1 MYRLLAC
8 IALILATVTA
18 MDRVLASA
26 LGDLLLR
33 SSDRFMT
40 VYRPFEAEAQPAID
54 QGVKPGAKPDV
65 KPGIKP
71 PAGQEEQPN
80 ALLVKAALTT
90 QPRPANAQATGP
102 AAKPASGPADVLV
115 LGNSRADNHFP
126 VSALQDMTCGRA
138 LNLGMGGAPT
148 VLSALLWDDYVE
160 RHGAPRLLV
169 LEPTGLVDNPH
180 DLADLP
186 LLAYYSP
193 RIDAFV
199 RQENQELWMANHAF
213 NLMTFNNNQTM
224 RLIAGLVKP
233 AADRT
238 LVGAIPDPMKAQLA
252 AAPEEMMTADAANWQ
267 ALDHIIASAQAQGT
281 RVAVV
286 ITPYFPTYAGK
297 LKNFDAFFADL
308 KGRLPAGVTVI
319 DARRAVD
326 KDELFMDALHVNE
339 DGVRAMFAAME
350 SDLRPLGSCP
360 VDAMA
365 SLSGTG
371 NTTH

>member
-40 VYRPFEAEAQPAID
+40 VYRPFEPEAAPA
-54 QGVKPGAKPDV
+54 A

-71 PAGQEEQPN
+71 PAKQDDQPN

-90 QPRPANAQATGP
+90 EPRPAGS
-102 AAKPASGPADVLV
+102 PASAPTGGPADVLV

-148 VLSALLWDDYVE
+148 VLSALLWEDYVE

-169 LEPTGLVDNPH
+169 LEPTGVVDNPH

-199 RQENQELWMANHAF
+199 RRENQELWTANHAF

-224 RLIAGLVKP
+224 RLIAGLMKP

-238 LVGAIPDPMKAQLA
+238 LVGAIPEPMKLQLA
-252 AAPEEMMTADAANWQ
+252 AAPEEMMTADDANWQ
-267 ALDHIIASAQAQGT
+267 ALDHIVTSAQAHGT

-297 LKNFDAFFADL
+297 LKNFDAFFAEL

-319 DARRAVD
+319 DARRAVTR
-326 KDELFMDALHVNE
+326 DELFMDALHVNE

-350 SDLRPLGSCP
+350 RDLRPLGSCP

>member
-40 VYRPFEAEAQPAID
+40 VYRPFEPEAQPA
-54 QGVKPGAKPDV
+54 V
-65 KPGIKP
+65 KP
-71 PAGQEEQPN
+71 PAKQEEQPS

-90 QPRPANAQATGP
+90 EARQAKGP
-102 AAKPASGPADVLV
+102 AATVASGPADVLV

-169 LEPTGLVDNPH
+169 LEPTGVVDNPH

-199 RQENQELWMANHAF
+199 RQENHELWMANHAF

-224 RLIAGLVKP
+224 RLVAGLLKP
-233 AADRT
+233 AGDRT
-238 LVGAIPDPMKAQLA
+238 LVGAIPDPLKAQLA
-252 AAPEEMMTADAANWQ
+252 AAHEEMMTADDANWQ
-267 ALDHIIASAQAQGT
+267 ALEHIVRSAQAQGT

-297 LKNFDAFFADL
+297 LKNFDAFFAEL
-308 KGRLPAGVTVI
+308 KARLPAGATVI

-339 DGVRAMFAAME
+339 DGVRAMFAALE
-350 SDLRPLGSCP
+350 ADLRPLGNCP

-365 SLSGTG
+365 SLTGAG

>member
-40 VYRPFEAEAQPAID
+40 VYRPFEPEAQPAID
-54 QGVKPGAKPDV
+54 PGAAPGA

-90 QPRPANAQATGP
+90 QPRPTAGPAIGP
-102 AAKPASGPADVLV
+102 AAKPAGGPADVLV

-126 VSALQDMTCGRA
+126 VSALQDITCGRA

-169 LEPTGLVDNPH
+169 LEPTGVVDNPH

-186 LLAYYSP
+186 LLAHYSP

-199 RQENQELWMANHAF
+199 RQENRELWMANHAF

-224 RLIAGLVKP
+224 RLVAGLLKP
-233 AADRT
+233 AGDRT
-238 LVGAIPDPMKAQLA
+238 LVGAIPEPLKAQLA
-252 AAPEEMMTADAANWQ
+252 AAREETMTADDANWQ
-267 ALDHIIASAQAQGT
+267 ALDHIVRSAQAQGT

-308 KGRLPAGVTVI
+308 KDRLPAGITVI

-339 DGVRAMFAAME
+339 DGVRAMFTALE
-350 SDLRPLGSCP
+350 PDLRPLGSCP
-360 VDAMA
+360 VDALA

-371 NTTH
+371 NPTH

>member
-40 VYRPFEAEAQPAID
+40 VYRPFEPEAQPA
-54 QGVKPGAKPDV
+54 P

-71 PAGQEEQPN
+71 PAKQNDQPN

-90 QPRPANAQATGP
+90 EPRPANSHASS
-102 AAKPASGPADVLV
+102 AAKPPAGGPADVLV

-148 VLSALLWDDYVE
+148 VLSALLWEDYVE

-169 LEPTGLVDNPH
+169 LEPTGVVDNPH

-186 LLAYYSP
+186 LLAHYSP

-199 RQENQELWMANHAF
+199 RQENKELWMANHAF

-224 RLIAGLVKP
+224 RLVAGLLKP

-238 LVGAIPDPMKAQLA
+238 LVGAIPQPMKRQLA
-252 AAPEEMMTADAANWQ
+252 AAPEEMMTADDANWQ
-267 ALDHIIASAQAQGT
+267 ALDSIIRSAQAHGT

-297 LKNFDAFFADL
+297 LKNFDAFFAEL

-326 KDELFMDALHVNE
+326 KDELFMDALHINE
-339 DGVRAMFAAME
+339 DGVRAMFAALE
-350 SDLRPLGSCP
+350 PDLRPLGSCP
-360 VDAMA
+360 VDALA
-365 SLSGTG
+365 SLSAAPG
-371 NTTH
+371 NSTH

>member
-33 SSDRFMT
+33 SNDRFMAI
-40 VYRPFEAEAQPAID
+40 YRPVEPEDVPAAKPGTQPHEQPA
-54 QGVKPGAKPDV
+54 P
-65 KPGIKP
+65 
-71 PAGQEEQPN
+71 
-80 ALLVKAALTT
+80 LMVKAALASA
-90 QPRPANAQATGP
+90 PAP
-102 AAKPASGPADVLV
+102 AARPTRGPADVLV

-126 VSALQDMTCGRA
+126 VSALRDMTCGRA

-148 VLSALLWDDYVE
+148 VLSALLWEDYVE
-160 RHGAPRLLV
+160 RHGAPRLLI

-199 RQENQELWMANHAF
+199 RQENRELWMANHAF
-213 NLMTFNNNQTM
+213 HLMTFNNNQTM
-224 RLIAGLVKP
+224 RLVAGLLKP
-233 AADRT
+233 ADDRT
-238 LVGAIPDPMKAQLA
+238 LVGVIPEPLKAQLA
-252 AAPEEMMTADAANWQ
+252 AAPEETMTAADANWQ
-267 ALDHIIASAQAQGT
+267 AMDRIIRSAQAQGT

-297 LKNFDAFFADL
+297 LKNFDAFFAEL
-308 KGRLPAGVTVI
+308 KSRLPAGVTVI

-326 KDELFMDALHVNE
+326 KDELFMDALHINE
-339 DGVRAMFAAME
+339 DGVRAMFTALE
-350 SDLRPLGSCP
+350 PQLRPLGNCP
-360 VDAMA
+360 VEAIA
-365 SLSGTG
+365 SLTAAKGTG
-371 NTTH
+371 TAAGMATGLAADFAR

>member
-26 LGDLLLR
+26 LGDLLLH
-33 SSDRFMT
+33 SSDRFMA
-40 VYRPFEAEAQPAID
+40 VYRLAEPAPPATMPAPTMPEK
-54 QGVKPGAKPDV
+54 QPGA
-65 KPGIKP
+65 
-71 PAGQEEQPN
+71 
-80 ALLVKAALTT
+80 LMVKAALTAE
-90 QPRPANAQATGP
+90 PRR
-102 AAKPASGPADVLV
+102 SDGPADVLV

-148 VLSALLWDDYVE
+148 VLSALLWEDYVE

-169 LEPTGLVDNPH
+169 LEPTGVVDSPH

-186 LLAYYSP
+186 LLAHYSP

-199 RQENQELWMANHAF
+199 RRENEALWMANHAF
-213 NLMTFNNNQTM
+213 HLMTFNNNQTM
-224 RLIAGLVKP
+224 RLVAGLLKP

-238 LVGAIPDPMKAQLA
+238 LVGAIPEPLKAQLA
-252 AAPEEMMTADAANWQ
+252 AAPDEMMTADDANWQ
-267 ALDHIIASAQAQGT
+267 ALDGVIRSAQAKGT

-286 ITPYFPTYAGK
+286 ITPYFPTYARK
-297 LKNFDAFFADL
+297 LRNFDAFFDEL

-326 KDELFMDALHVNE
+326 RDELFMDALHVNQE
-339 DGVRAMFAAME
+339 GVRAMFAALE
-350 SDLRPLGSCP
+350 ADLRPLGACP

-365 SLSGTG
+365 SLSGSRTAA
-371 NTTH
+371 TQ

>member
-40 VYRPFEAEAQPAID
+40 VYRPFEPEAQPAINP
-54 QGVKPGAKPDV
+54 GGKPGIA
-65 KPGIKP
+65 PGIKP
-71 PAGQEEQPN
+71 PAKQEEQPN

-90 QPRPANAQATGP
+90 EPRPTNGP
-102 AAKPASGPADVLV
+102 AGGPADVLV

-169 LEPTGLVDNPH
+169 LEPTGVVDNPH

-193 RIDAFV
+193 RIDTFV

-238 LVGAIPDPMKAQLA
+238 LVGVIPDPMKAQLA
-252 AAPEEMMTADAANWQ
+252 AAPEEMMTADTANWQ
-267 ALDHIIASAQAQGT
+267 ALDHIITSAQSHGT

-339 DGVRAMFAAME
+339 DGVRAMFAALE
-350 SDLRPLGSCP
+350 PDLRPLGSCP
-360 VDAMA
+360 VDALA

>member
-33 SSDRFMT
+33 SSDRFMAI
-40 VYRPFEAEAQPAID
+40 YRPVEPQD
-54 QGVKPGAKPDV
+54 
-65 KPGIKP
+65 
-71 PAGQEEQPN
+71 
-80 ALLVKAALTT
+80 L
-90 QPRPANAQATGP
+90 P
-102 AAKPASGPADVLV
+102 AAKPDRQPDGPTDETPGALMVEAALASAAAHPTRGPADVLV

-126 VSALQDMTCGRA
+126 VSTLQDMTCGRA

-148 VLSALLWDDYVE
+148 VLSALLWEDYVE
-160 RHGAPRLLV
+160 RHGAPRLLI

-224 RLIAGLVKP
+224 RLIAGLLKP

-238 LVGAIPDPMKAQLA
+238 LVGAIPEPMKAQLA
-252 AAPEEMMTADAANWQ
+252 AAPEEVMTAADANWQ
-267 ALDHIIASAQAQGT
+267 ALDRIIRSAQAQGT

-297 LKNFDAFFADL
+297 LKNFDAFFAEM
-308 KGRLPAGVTVI
+308 KSRLPSGVTVI

-339 DGVRAMFAAME
+339 DGVRAMFAALE
-350 SDLRPLGSCP
+350 PELRPLGSCP
-360 VDAMA
+360 VDAIA
-365 SLSGTG
+365 SLTAAGTVVG
-371 NTTH
+371 TVAGAASTH

>member
-33 SSDRFMT
+33 SSDRFMAI
-40 VYRPFEAEAQPAID
+40 YRPVGPEDVPAVIPDAQPD
-54 QGVKPGAKPDV
+54 GRTDEKPGA
-65 KPGIKP
+65 
-71 PAGQEEQPN
+71 
-80 ALLVKAALTT
+80 LMVKAALASAPG
-90 QPRPANAQATGP
+90 QAARPTR
-102 AAKPASGPADVLV
+102 GPADVLV

-126 VSALQDMTCGRA
+126 VSTLQDMTCGRA

-148 VLSALLWDDYVE
+148 VLSALLWEDYVE
-160 RHGAPRLLV
+160 RHGAPRLLI

-193 RIDAFV
+193 RIDAFI
-199 RQENQELWMANHAF
+199 RQENRELWMANHAF

-224 RLIAGLVKP
+224 RLIAGLLKP

-238 LVGAIPDPMKAQLA
+238 LVGAIPEPMKAQLA
-252 AAPEEMMTADAANWQ
+252 AAPEEMMTAADANWQ
-267 ALDHIIASAQAQGT
+267 AMDRIIRSAQAQGT

-297 LKNFDAFFADL
+297 LKNFDAFFAEM
-308 KGRLPAGVTVI
+308 KSRLPAGVTVI

-339 DGVRAMFAAME
+339 DGVRAMFAALE
-350 SDLRPLGSCP
+350 PELRPLGSCP
-360 VDAMA
+360 VDAIA
-365 SLSGTG
+365 SLTEAGTVVG
-371 NTTH
+371 TVIGTVAGAASTH

>member
-40 VYRPFEAEAQPAID
+40 VYRPFEPEVQPA
-54 QGVKPGAKPDV
+54 GKPGIA
-65 KPGIKP
+65 PGIKP
-71 PAGQEEQPN
+71 PVRQEEQPN
-80 ALLVKAALTT
+80 ALMVKAALTT
-90 QPRPANAQATGP
+90 ESRSTNGSANGP
-102 AAKPASGPADVLV
+102 ASSPATIPAGGPADVLV

-169 LEPTGLVDNPH
+169 LEPTGVVDNPH

-199 RQENQELWMANHAF
+199 RKENQELWMANHAF

-238 LVGAIPDPMKAQLA
+238 LVGAIPEPMKVQLA

-267 ALDHIIASAQAQGT
+267 ALDHIIRSAQAQGT

-319 DARRAVD
+319 DARRSVD

-339 DGVRAMFAAME
+339 DGVRAMFAALE
-350 SDLRPLGSCP
+350 PDLRPLGSCP
-360 VDAMA
+360 VDALA

>member
-8 IALILATVTA
+8 IVLILATVTA

-26 LGDLLLR
+26 LGGLLLR
-33 SSDRFMT
+33 SSDRFMAI
-40 VYRPFEAEAQPAID
+40 YRPFEPEAEL
-54 QGVKPGAKPDV
+54 PD
-65 KPGIKP
+65 IKP
-71 PAGQEEQPN
+71 PAKQPTGEGQQPSP
-80 ALLVKAALTT
+80 LLVKAALKAES
-90 QPRPANAQATGP
+90 RPVR
-102 AAKPASGPADVLV
+102 GPADVLV

-148 VLSALLWDDYVE
+148 VLSALLWEDYVE

-169 LEPTGLVDNPH
+169 LEPTGVVDNPH

-199 RQENQELWMANHAF
+199 RQENEELWMANHAF
-213 NLMTFNNNQTM
+213 HLMTFNNNQTM
-224 RLIAGLVKP
+224 RLVGGLLKP

-238 LVGAIPDPMKAQLA
+238 LVGAIPEPMKAQLA
-252 AAPEEMMTADAANWQ
+252 AAPEEVMTANDANWQ
-267 ALDHIIASAQAQGT
+267 ALDRIIRSAQAHGT

-297 LKNFDAFFADL
+297 LRNFDAFFAEL

-339 DGVRAMFAAME
+339 DGVRAMFAALE
-350 SDLRPLGSCP
+350 PALRPLGTCP
-360 VDAMA
+360 VDALA
-365 SLSGTG
+365 SLSAAG

>member
-54 QGVKPGAKPDV
+54 PGANPGG

-90 QPRPANAQATGP
+90 QPRPTTAV
-102 AAKPASGPADVLV
+102 KPANGPADVLV

-224 RLIAGLVKP
+224 RLIAGLLKP

-252 AAPEEMMTADAANWQ
+252 AAPEETMTADAANWQ

-350 SDLRPLGSCP
+350 PDLRPLGSCP
-360 VDAMA
+360 VDALA

>member
-33 SSDRFMT
+33 SSDRFMAI
-40 VYRPFEAEAQPAID
+40 YRPSEPEAAPA
-54 QGVKPGAKPDV
+54 GKPGTKPDA
-65 KPGIKP
+65 KP
-71 PAGQEEQPN
+71 PATPEGQPSP
-80 ALLVKAALTT
+80 LLVKAALTT
-90 QPRPANAQATGP
+90 EPRPAKP
-102 AAKPASGPADVLV
+102 AASASAGTAVNTPARGPADVLV

-148 VLSALLWDDYVE
+148 VLSALLWEDYVE

-169 LEPTGLVDNPH
+169 LEPTGVVDNPH

-186 LLAYYSP
+186 LLAHYSP

-199 RQENQELWMANHAF
+199 RQENEELWMANHAF
-213 NLMTFNNNQTM
+213 HLMTFNNNQTM
-224 RLIAGLVKP
+224 RLVAGLLKP

-238 LVGAIPDPMKAQLA
+238 LVGAIPEPMKAQLA
-252 AAPEEMMTADAANWQ
+252 AAPEEIMTADDANWQ
-267 ALDHIIASAQAQGT
+267 ALDHIIRSAQAHGT
-281 RVAVV
+281 KVAVV

-297 LKNFDAFFADL
+297 LKNFDAFFAEL

-319 DARRAVD
+319 DARRAVN
-326 KDELFMDALHVNE
+326 KDELFMDALHINE
-339 DGVRAMFAAME
+339 DGVRAMFAALE
-350 SDLRPLGSCP
+350 PDLRPLGSCP
-360 VDAMA
+360 VDALA
-365 SLSGTG
+365 SLSGAG
-371 NTTH
+371 NSTH